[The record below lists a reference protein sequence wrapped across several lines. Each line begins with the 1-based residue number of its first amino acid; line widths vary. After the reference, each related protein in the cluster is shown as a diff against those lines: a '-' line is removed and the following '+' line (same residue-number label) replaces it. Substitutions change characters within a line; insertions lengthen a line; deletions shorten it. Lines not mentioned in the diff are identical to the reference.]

1 MSVWKRNAVVV
12 AIVLFV
18 GAAVYLNWSYNNQTE
33 ETEDD
38 PGKVLGETSLVNGEQ
53 DEEGTTQTGETGET
67 GETDGEETTQTGYF
81 ASARLNRQQAR
92 DSALELLQEAAA
104 DASADQALIDEAN
117 ASIQAMATYTMSE
130 AQAENLITAKS
141 DPVFGG
147 VYKLAAVKD
156 GEDYIPKIKV
166 SESAEKLTIPLLKR
180 VWRIYDHYTKKAM
193 ADYVAVF
200 DEEVEVGDGLTLFD
214 PFQTW
219 KERTYT
225 NCSAVCLTTPS
236 YEKGKLVYERPTVKE
251 IRERC
256 TVQLENL
263 WEEMR
268 RFEYPHKYYVDLSQK
283 LWDCQHKMLTELSK
297 VTGKSAE

>member
-53 DEEGTTQTGETGET
+53 GEEGTAQTGETGET

-104 DASADQALIDEAN
+104 DASADQTLIDEAN

-130 AQAENLITAKS
+130 AQAENLITAK
-141 DPVFGG
+141 G
-147 VYKLAAVKD
+147 Y
-156 GEDYIPKIKV
+156 GECVCFLNEDSASVVV
-166 SESAEKLTIPLLKR
+166 SATEN
-180 VWRIYDHYTKKAM
+180 
-193 ADYVAVF
+193 
-200 DEEVEVGDGLTLFD
+200 GLTESDTARIVEIVMETTGLEANQIKIIEAD
-214 PFQTW
+214 P
-219 KERTYT
+219 
-225 NCSAVCLTTPS
+225 
-236 YEKGKLVYERPTVKE
+236 
-251 IRERC
+251 
-256 TVQLENL
+256 
-263 WEEMR
+263 
-268 RFEYPHKYYVDLSQK
+268 
-283 LWDCQHKMLTELSK
+283 
-297 VTGKSAE
+297 

>member
-33 ETEDD
+33 ETGDD

-53 DEEGTTQTGETGET
+53 DEEGTAQTGETGET

-130 AQAENLITAKS
+130 AQAENLITAK
-141 DPVFGG
+141 G
-147 VYKLAAVKD
+147 Y
-156 GEDYIPKIKV
+156 GECVCFLNEDSASVVV
-166 SESAEKLTIPLLKR
+166 SATEN
-180 VWRIYDHYTKKAM
+180 
-193 ADYVAVF
+193 
-200 DEEVEVGDGLTLFD
+200 GLTESDTARIVEIVMETTGLEANQIKIIEAD
-214 PFQTW
+214 P
-219 KERTYT
+219 
-225 NCSAVCLTTPS
+225 
-236 YEKGKLVYERPTVKE
+236 
-251 IRERC
+251 
-256 TVQLENL
+256 
-263 WEEMR
+263 
-268 RFEYPHKYYVDLSQK
+268 
-283 LWDCQHKMLTELSK
+283 
-297 VTGKSAE
+297 